1 MSLHFQIHCL
11 ITLHETFN
19 DLMLY
24 KDVSELTDLC
34 FKHNNVCRITLKILT
49 HGACNNHTPVRLAF
63 RRLFI
68 PCQRKRS

>member
-1 MSLHFQIHCL
+1 MIKETRLWKNQVSSINGIPYIILPNTVLI

-34 FKHNNVCRITLKILT
+34 FKHNNVWSITFEDLNT
-49 HGACNNHTPVRLAF
+49 RL
-63 RRLFI
+63 
-68 PCQRKRS
+68 